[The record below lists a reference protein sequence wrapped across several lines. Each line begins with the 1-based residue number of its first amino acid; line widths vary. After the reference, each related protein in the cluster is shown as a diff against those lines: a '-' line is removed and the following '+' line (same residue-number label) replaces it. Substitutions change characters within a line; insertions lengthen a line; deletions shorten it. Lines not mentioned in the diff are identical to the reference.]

1 MKFKPNIILPAFL
14 TALCLVLLNACDKD
28 REHPVPYVY
37 VDFDFNIIHYNLNSP
52 GLSHQFSQ
60 TESGGY
66 RGIIVYRLSM
76 DEFRAFD
83 RACPCDPNHC
93 IVSINPDDQVL
104 ASDPCCGSTFLLLDG
119 SVVEGDAQFP
129 LKPYQAIFNPSTNR
143 LRIVN

>member
-1 MKFKPNIILPAFL
+1 MHFKTTILLVFLAFFYL
-14 TALCLVLLNACDKD
+14 ALFQACDKD
-28 REHPVPYVY
+28 REHPVPYVF

-60 TESGGY
+60 AESGGY
-66 RGIIVYRLSM
+66 QGIIVYRLSM

-83 RACPCDPNHC
+83 RACPCNPHHC
-93 IVSINPDDQVL
+93 IVSIHPDDQVF

-129 LKPYQAIFNPSTNR
+129 LKQYQAIFNPGTNR
-143 LRIVN
+143 LRIMN